1 VLSGDSPGGEGFL
14 FLFGQTR
21 ALDAATLERL
31 YPGGPDE
38 HRRRFEAATDDAVA
52 AGFLLESD
60 ADEIRA
66 LARHGRQPSG
76 WKAP

>member
-1 VLSGDSPGGEGFL
+1 M
-14 FLFGQTR
+14 FLFGKTVS
-21 ALDAATLERL
+21 LDEATLARL

-38 HRRRFEAATDDAVA
+38 HRKRFEAATVRAVR
-52 AGFLLESD
+52 AGFLLEAD

-76 WKAP
+76 WRHE